1 MRSASALWLPA
12 ALAGCGSMAID
23 GQVVDGRGKPAS
35 GAMVSI
41 LGTRCTAIADA
52 DGTFAIPCDPGDY
65 TIVITQAGY
74 TTREVALQALESK
87 RYDLGKQ
94 VLTQIPAEKGLFIYT
109 SDAYAPLN
117 PGRLKRQLA
126 EGPEGTTRSYCLD
139 RENSE
144 VNTVS
149 AGELTLFDNDAVG
162 WRPFTL
168 DAEGCAYRD
177 IRGPTSQWKVV
188 YKDKP
193 ESHEEEVGRS
203 MRVSRITVVPGDYFI
218 ADWDKGF
225 FTPAEDEKFTYVGSW
240 VHVDG

>member
-177 IRGPTSQWKVV
+177 IRGPTSQWCSEPPRRAGLRRSTTRRSVRS
-188 YKDKP
+188 P
-193 ESHEEEVGRS
+193 LRTESPGPWRGR
-203 MRVSRITVVPGDYFI
+203 
-218 ADWDKGF
+218 
-225 FTPAEDEKFTYVGSW
+225 
-240 VHVDG
+240 